1 MVEIA
6 GTCDERFTRV
16 RDAFAANFA
25 EGQEIGAAF
34 ALAMNGRLVVD
45 LRAGYAD
52 RAGHR
57 PFTAEV
63 LTPIFSTTKA
73 VTALMVARLVDR
85 GALAYEQRVAEI
97 WPEFG
102 QAGKDRVTV
111 GQLMSHQAGLPG
123 FARQQDPSIWFDREA
138 VLRELCA
145 QAPMWPPGTASGYH
159 PVTGGYLIGE
169 IFRRIDGRTIGAALA
184 EDFARPFGLDVWIGL
199 PDSEHGRCAEIRKPT
214 SLIDLGE
221 LDSIKRSAFLDKG
234 SSPGGRETAEWKRME
249 IPSANGHATAAALAR
264 LMGVIATSGVLD
276 GTRVLSADTVAQAV
290 RERIRGRDKVLPFEL
305 SWAAGFMRNAGV
317 KVYGPGE
324 QTVGHSGWGG
334 SCAFADPQRG
344 LSGAYVMNRQSA
356 LLIGDPRAVRLAD
369 AVYASL

>member
-1 MVEIA
+1 MVEIE
-6 GTCDERFTRV
+6 GICDERFTRV

-25 EGQEIGAAF
+25 AGEEIGATF
-34 ALAMNGRLVVD
+34 ALAMNGRLIVD
-45 LRAGYAD
+45 LRAGSAD
-52 RAGHR
+52 RAGR
-57 PFTAEV
+57 IPYSAET

-73 VTALMVARLVDR
+73 IAALMVARLVDK

-123 FARQQDPSIWFDREA
+123 FARPQDPSIWLDREA

-159 PVTGGYLIGE
+159 PVAGGYLIGE
-169 IFRRIDGRTIGAALA
+169 IFRRVDGRTLGSALA
-184 EDFARPFGLDVWIGL
+184 QDFAQPFGLDVWIGL
-199 PDSEHGRCAEIRKPT
+199 PDSEHGRCAEIRKP
-214 SLIDLGE
+214 SALVDLGE
-221 LDSIKRSAFLDKG
+221 LDAIKRAAFLDRG
-234 SSPGGRETAEWKRME
+234 SSPAGSGSPQWRRME
-249 IPSANGHATAAALAR
+249 IPSTNGHATAASLAR

-276 GTRVLSADTVAQAV
+276 GTRVLSADTVSQAI
-290 RERIRGRDKVLPFEL
+290 RERIRGRDKVLPYDL

-356 LLIGDPRAVRLAD
+356 LLIGDPRAVRLIES
-369 AVYASL
+369 VYASL